1 MVWPSAEES
10 ENGTGQ
16 VMSDGLHWLKDDL
29 PRMLD
34 VSWQL
39 TVELGQVMSDGLHCL
54 KDDLHKHVQ

>member
-1 MVWPSAEES
+1 
-10 ENGTGQ
+10 
-16 VMSDGLHWLKDDL
+16 MSDGLHWLKDDL